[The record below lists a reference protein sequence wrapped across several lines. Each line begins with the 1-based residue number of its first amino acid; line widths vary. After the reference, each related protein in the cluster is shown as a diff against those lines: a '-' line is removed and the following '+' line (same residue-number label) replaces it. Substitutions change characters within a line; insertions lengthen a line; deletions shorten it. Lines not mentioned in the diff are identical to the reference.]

1 MDDLIIGAGG
11 GGKGGSVGNGYVPK
25 EGKDTLESTAYAYVL
40 DLICEGEIEGFAT
53 PSRLGIAR
61 DTELYNTL
69 RKKDIF
75 FNDTPLLREQAS
87 NSDATPAS
95 SNFNFKRAS
104 VYAKYGTENQSTIDV
119 FPSVQSE
126 TAVGVDIVKDLP
138 LTRTITDEDVNKVRV
153 TLTVPLLQK
162 ITDKGDIIGSQFTY
176 RILLS
181 ENGGA
186 FYEAYRRTVKGLTK
200 DPFQLDSVV
209 SLTGKS
215 FPIDV
220 RVERI
225 SEDSDSAKVTN
236 AFTWTSYTEI
246 ITDRLRY
253 PFSALVGIKISAEQ
267 FNSIPTRSYRI
278 RGRKIQLPSNATVDI
293 ETGRVTYAGIWDGTF
308 GAAQWCADPAWCLF
322 SLLRN
327 DRMGFGEYIQTAD
340 LDKWSFYEASKYC
353 NELVPSGV
361 GNATEPRFQCNVV
374 IQTQEEA
381 YNLINQMCS
390 VFRAMPYW
398 STGSLTISQ
407 DRPQDSTFLFT
418 MANVTE
424 AGFNY
429 SGSDTSTRPTAVTVK
444 YFDTKTTRDVAYELV
459 EDADLITKY
468 GYNNTQID
476 AFACTSQGQA
486 RRVGKWLLYTSQY
499 ETEVVSFS
507 TSIDAGTICRPG
519 QIIEISDPMRTGVR
533 RGGRIASATTTV
545 ITVDDSASTDIPTT
559 NSPTLSVIMPDG
571 TLATRNISSVS
582 GASITVSTPFDQ
594 PPNVN
599 SVWIAQ
605 STDLQTSTWRVLA
618 VTEEEGGIYGITALS
633 YNASK
638 YAAIE
643 NNEQLQF
650 RDTTNLNVVYDGPN
664 DLTATEV
671 FYADDGVAK
680 VKIILSWVSITG
692 VTTYRVRYRYED
704 DNWNEEVITK
714 VGYEILDTR
723 TGTYDIEVYA
733 LNGSLLPGNASLL
746 TFEAAGKTAAPA
758 AVTGVSFIPI
768 SADRG
773 TVSWTQSTELDVT
786 LGGRVIIRH
795 NVALTGAEW
804 DESNNIIDP
813 VDGAD
818 ISAEVP
824 LLEGTYLLK
833 FEDDLGNRSFNATTV
848 RVDLP
853 EPLPRL
859 GVFTFNEDTTTPPFD
874 GNSTDMV
881 YNSDLDGLILASGVD
896 IDDMALDGDFD
907 ALASID
913 SVGGVVDVGEYEFG
927 SSFDMLGKYDIIAS
941 RRFVTR
947 PYLPSALWDDKTA
960 DIDTWSLIDED
971 NLDKVNAALYVRT
984 TDDDPS
990 GTPTWGDWRQF
1001 VTGLIQGRGFQFKVR
1016 ATSSDPDVNIII
1028 DELGASLELTTHTEQ
1043 SSTIASGAG
1052 TYTATFA
1059 NAFYQAP
1066 NIGITAFNMAT
1077 GDYYTVTNVT
1087 RTGFQVVFRNS
1098 ANAAV
1103 DRNFTYTAV
1112 GYGRELP

>member
-11 GGKGGSVGNGYVPK
+11 GGKGGSAGNGYVPK

-40 DLICEGEIEGFAT
+40 DLIGEGEIEGFAT
-53 PSRLGIAR
+53 PSKLGITR
-61 DTELYNTL
+61 DTDLYNTI

-87 NSDATPAS
+87 NTDATPQS
-95 SNFNFKRAS
+95 SSFNFKRTTIRAR
-104 VYAKYGTENQSTIDV
+104 YGTENQEAIKL

-126 TAVGVDIVKDLP
+126 NAVGVEIVKDLP
-138 LTRTITDEDVNKVRV
+138 LTRTITNSDVDRVRV
-153 TLTVPLLQK
+153 TITVPLLQK
-162 ITDKGDIIGSQFTY
+162 ITDKGDIVGSQFKFK
-176 RILLS
+176 ILLS
-181 ENGGA
+181 EDGGA
-186 FYEAYRRTVKGLTK
+186 FYEVYNRTVKGLTK
-200 DPFQLDSVV
+200 DPYQLDTAI
-209 SLTGKS
+209 SLSGKT
-215 FPIDV
+215 FPIDLRVV
-220 RVERI
+220 RV
-225 SEDSDSAKVTN
+225 SDDSDSSKNTN
-236 AFTWTSYTEI
+236 GFVWTSYTEI
-246 ITDRLRY
+246 IDDRLRY

-293 ETGRVTYAGIWDGTF
+293 ETGRVTYAGIWNGTF

-322 SLLRN
+322 DLLRN
-327 DRMGFGEYIQTAD
+327 SRMGFGEHIATAD

-353 NELVPSGV
+353 NELVPTGV
-361 GNATEPRFQCNVV
+361 GSATEPRFQCNVV

-398 STGSLTISQ
+398 STGALTISQ
-407 DRPQDSTFLFT
+407 DRPQDASFLFT
-418 MANVTE
+418 TANVTE
-424 AGFNY
+424 AGFSY

-444 YFDTKTTRDVAYELV
+444 YFDTQTTRDVAYELV
-459 EDADLITKY
+459 EDADLIEKY

-476 AFACTSQGQA
+476 AFGCTSQSQA

-519 QIIEISDPMRTGVR
+519 QIIEISDPMRAGVR

-559 NSPTLSVIMPDG
+559 NSPTLSVVMPDG
-571 TLATRNISSVS
+571 TLETRSISSVS
-582 GASITVSTPFDQ
+582 GAAITVSSAFSQAPAA
-594 PPNVN
+594 N
-599 SVWIAQ
+599 SIWIAQ
-605 STDLQTSTWRVLA
+605 SSNIQTSTWRVLA
-618 VTEEEGGIYGITALS
+618 VTEQEGGVYGITALS

-643 NNEQLQF
+643 RDEPLEF
-650 RDTTNLNVVYDGPN
+650 RDTTDLNVIYDGP
-664 DLTATEV
+664 DGLEATEV
-671 FYADDGVAK
+671 FYGDDGVAK
-680 VKIILSWVSITG
+680 VKIILTWTSITG
-692 VTTYRVRYRYED
+692 VTSYRVRYRYSD
-704 DNWNEEVITK
+704 DNWTEEVISK
-714 VGYEILDTR
+714 VTFEILDTKV
-723 TGTYDIEVYA
+723 GQYEVEVYA
-733 LNGSLLPGNASLL
+733 LNGALLPGNASLL
-746 TFEAAGKTAAPA
+746 TYSASGKTAAPLN
-758 AVTGVSFIPI
+758 VSGASFVPI

-773 TVSWTQSTELDVT
+773 TISWAQATELDVT

-795 NVALTGAEW
+795 NVALTGAIW

-833 FEDDLGNRSFNATTV
+833 FEDDLGNRSVNATTV

-853 EPLPRL
+853 EPLPKIN
-859 GVFTFNEDTTTPPFD
+859 VTTFNEDATTPPFD
-874 GNSTDMV
+874 GNATDMY
-881 YNSDLDGLILASGVD
+881 YNSDLDGLILSSGID
-896 IDDMALDGDFD
+896 IDDMALDDDFD
-907 ALASID
+907 ALPSID
-913 SVGGVVDVGEYEFG
+913 SVGGVVDRGEYEFG
-927 SSFDMLGKYDIIAS
+927 SSFDMLGKYDIMAS

-947 PYLPSALWDDKTA
+947 PYLPASLWDDKTA
-960 DIDTWSLIDED
+960 DIDTWTLIDED
-971 NLDKVNAALYVRT
+971 NLDKVNATLYVRT

-990 GTPTWGDWRQF
+990 GTPTWSDWKQF
-1001 VTGLIQGRGFQFKVR
+1001 VTGLVQGRGFQFKLQ
-1016 ATSSDPDVNIII
+1016 ATSSDPDVNIIVE
-1028 DELGASLELTTHTEQ
+1028 ELGASLELTTHTEQ
-1043 SSTIASGAG
+1043 SDTIASGAG

-1087 RTGFQVVFRNS
+1087 RTGFQVVFRDS
-1098 ANAAV
+1098 ANVAV
-1103 DRNFTYTAV
+1103 SRNFTYTAL
-1112 GYGRELP
+1112 GYGRELT